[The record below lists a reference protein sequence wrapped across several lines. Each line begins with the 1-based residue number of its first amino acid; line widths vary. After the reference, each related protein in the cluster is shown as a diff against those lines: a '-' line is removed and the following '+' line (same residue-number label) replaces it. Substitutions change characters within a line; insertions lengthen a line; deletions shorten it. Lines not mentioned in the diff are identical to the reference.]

1 MNIDTSKVARPLR
14 WLIPGLGIKRWYALV
29 FVGLLLAGFG
39 AVLLF
44 NEFAYDVTA
53 AAGGPLRAVV
63 FGCLAISLGLIT
75 VVLGV
80 RGILSAVAR
89 TFLPTEEQRLV
100 DVMLSRRSA
109 AVGLACVVVGGGTGL
124 GSLLR
129 GLKRRTTNITAVA
142 TVSDEGGSSGR
153 LREDLGVLPPGDLRS
168 CLVALADS
176 EPMMTRLFSH
186 RFGPGAGPLSG
197 HSFGNL
203 FIAALTEITGD
214 IEKAVIASSQIMAIR
229 GRVLPPTLQN
239 VTLCAK
245 LRNGQTV
252 RGELQVASAGG
263 QQIERVYL
271 DPPNPAAVP
280 DVIEAIEQAQ
290 LVVLGPGSVFTSI
303 VPNLLVPEVAEAVA
317 RTEAVRVLVCNIMT
331 QPGETDSFSAVDH
344 VEAICRHLS
353 EPVFDYVLLN
363 DTKPSAEVL
372 ARYAEE
378 GAGFVAPAAQ
388 EIAKLGFIPVC
399 RDLVS
404 TDSLAR
410 HDPEKLSSAL
420 LEIAAKHSD
429 SFLIW

>member
-1 MNIDTSKVARPLR
+1 MNIDASKVARPLR
-14 WLIPGLGIKRWYALV
+14 WLIPGLGIKRWYGLI
-29 FVGLLLAGFG
+29 FVGLLLAGLG
-39 AVLLF
+39 AVLVF
-44 NEFAYDVTA
+44 NLFAYELTA
-53 AAGGPLRAVV
+53 WFGGSRYAFSYGCLSIALGLVAVILGVGGTLRAV
-63 FGCLAISLGLIT
+63 
-75 VVLGV
+75 
-80 RGILSAVAR
+80 AR
-89 TFLPTEEQRLV
+89 AFLPAEEQRLV
-100 DVMLSRRSA
+100 DVMISRRNA

-176 EPMMTRLFSH
+176 EPTMTRLFSH
-186 RFGPGAGPLSG
+186 RFGEADGALSG

-214 IEKAVIASSQIMAIR
+214 LEEAVIASSEIMAIR
-229 GRVLPPTLQN
+229 GRVLPPTLQD
-239 VTLCAK
+239 VTLCAR
-245 LRNGQTV
+245 LRDGQSV
-252 RGELQVASAGG
+252 RGELAVASAGG

-303 VPNLLVPEVAEAVA
+303 VPNLLVPEVAEALA
-317 RTEAVRVLVCNIMT
+317 RTAAVRVLVCNVMT
-331 QPGETDSFSAVDH
+331 QPGETDSFGAVDH
-344 VEAICRHLS
+344 VEAICRHVTK
-353 EPVFDYVLLN
+353 PVFDYVLLN
-363 DTKPSAEVL
+363 DAKPSAEVL
-372 ARYAEE
+372 ARYEKD

-388 EIAKLGFIPVC
+388 DIAKLGFIPVC

-404 TDSLAR
+404 ADSLAR
-410 HDPEKLSSAL
+410 HEPEKLSNAL

-429 SFLIW
+429 SFPI

>member
-1 MNIDTSKVARPLR
+1 MNIDTSKVPHPLR
-14 WLIPGLGIKRWYALV
+14 WLVPGLGIKRWYGLV
-29 FVGLLLAGFG
+29 FVGLLLAGLG
-39 AVLLF
+39 AVLVF
-44 NEFAYDVTA
+44 NLFAYELTA
-53 AAGGPLRAVV
+53 AVGGSRYA
-63 FGCLAISLGLIT
+63 FSYGCLSIALGLFAVI
-75 VVLGV
+75 LGV
-80 RGILSAVAR
+80 RGTLRAVAR
-89 TFLPTEEQRLV
+89 TFLPAEEQRLV
-100 DVMLSRRSA
+100 DVMISRRDA
-109 AVGLACVVVGGGTGL
+109 AVGVACVVVGGGTGL

-153 LREDLGVLPPGDLRS
+153 LREDMGVLPPGDLRS

-186 RFGPGAGPLSG
+186 RFGQADGPLSG

-214 IEKAVIASSQIMAIR
+214 LEEAVVASSQIMAIR
-229 GRVLPPTLQN
+229 GQVLPPTLQN

-245 LRNGQTV
+245 LRNGQSV
-252 RGELQVASAGG
+252 RGELAVASAGG

-303 VPNLLVPEVAEAVA
+303 VPNLLVPEVAEALV
-317 RTEAVRVLVCNIMT
+317 RTDAVRVLVCNVMT
-331 QPGETDSFSAVDH
+331 QPGETDSFGAVDH
-344 VEAICRHLS
+344 VEAIRRHVA

-363 DTKPSAEVL
+363 DTKPSPEVL
-372 ARYAEE
+372 VRYEEE

-388 EIAKLGFIPVC
+388 SIAKLGFIPVC
-399 RDLVS
+399 RDLIS
-404 TDSLAR
+404 ADSLAR
-410 HDPEKLSSAL
+410 HDPEKLSDAL
-420 LEIAAKHSD
+420 LEIAAKHSH
-429 SFLIW
+429 SSLI

>member
-29 FVGLLLAGFG
+29 FVGLLLAGLG
-39 AVLLF
+39 AVLVF
-44 NEFAYDVTA
+44 NLFAYELTA
-53 AAGGPLRAVV
+53 IVGGSRYA
-63 FGCLAISLGLIT
+63 FSYGCLSIALGFAAVIF
-75 VVLGV
+75 GV
-80 RGILSAVAR
+80 RGVINAIAR
-89 TFLPTEEQRLV
+89 TFLPAEEQRLV
-100 DVMLSRRSA
+100 DVMISRRDA
-109 AVGLACVVVGGGTGL
+109 AVGLPCVVVGGGTGL

-153 LREDLGVLPPGDLRS
+153 LREDMGVLPPGDLRS

-176 EPMMTRLFSH
+176 EPTMTRLFSH
-186 RFGPGAGPLSG
+186 RFGQAAGPLSG

-214 IEKAVIASSQIMAIR
+214 LEEAVVASSQIMAIR

-245 LRNGQTV
+245 LRDGQSV
-252 RGELQVASAGG
+252 RGELAVASAGG

-280 DVIEAIEQAQ
+280 DVVEAIQQAQ

-303 VPNLLVPEVAEAVA
+303 VPNLLVPEVAAALV
-317 RTEAVRVLVCNIMT
+317 RTAAVRVLVCNVMT
-331 QPGETDSFSAVDH
+331 QPGETDSFGAVDH
-344 VEAICRHLS
+344 VEAIRRHVA
-353 EPVFDYVLLN
+353 ERVFDYVLLN
-363 DTKPSAEVL
+363 DTRPPAEVL
-372 ARYAEE
+372 ARYEEE

-404 TDSLAR
+404 ADSLAR
-410 HDPEKLSSAL
+410 HDPEKLSDAL
-420 LEIAAKHSD
+420 LKIAAKHSG
-429 SFLIW
+429 SFPI

>member
-1 MNIDTSKVARPLR
+1 MNIDAGKVARPLR

-29 FVGLLLAGFG
+29 FVGLLLAGLG
-39 AVLLF
+39 AVLVSNL
-44 NEFAYDVTA
+44 FAYELTA
-53 AAGGPLRAVV
+53 AVGGSQYAAYYGWLSVA
-63 FGCLAISLGLIT
+63 LGLIA
-75 VVLGV
+75 VIFGV
-80 RGILSAVAR
+80 RGVIKAIAR
-89 TFLPTEEQRLV
+89 TFLPAEGQRLV
-100 DVMLSRRSA
+100 DVMISRRNA

-153 LREDLGVLPPGDLRS
+153 LREDMGVLPPGDLRS

-176 EPMMTRLFSH
+176 EPTMTRLFSH
-186 RFGPGAGPLSG
+186 RFGPEDGPLSG

-214 IEKAVIASSQIMAIR
+214 IEEAVIASSQIMAIR

-245 LRNGQTV
+245 LHDGQSV
-252 RGELQVASAGG
+252 RGELAVASAGG

-280 DVIEAIEQAQ
+280 DVIEAIGQAQ

-303 VPNLLVPEVAEAVA
+303 VPNLLVPEVAEALV
-317 RTEAVRVLVCNIMT
+317 RTDAVRVLVCNVMT
-331 QPGETDSFSAVDH
+331 QPGETDSFGAVDH
-344 VEAICRHLS
+344 VEAICRHVS

-363 DTKPSAEVL
+363 DAKPSAEVL
-372 ARYAEE
+372 ARYEE
-378 GAGFVAPAAQ
+378 DGAGFVAPAAQ
-388 EIAKLGFIPVC
+388 QIAKLGFIPVC

-404 TDSLAR
+404 ADSLAR
-410 HDPEKLSSAL
+410 HDPEKLSDAL

-429 SFLIW
+429 SFLI